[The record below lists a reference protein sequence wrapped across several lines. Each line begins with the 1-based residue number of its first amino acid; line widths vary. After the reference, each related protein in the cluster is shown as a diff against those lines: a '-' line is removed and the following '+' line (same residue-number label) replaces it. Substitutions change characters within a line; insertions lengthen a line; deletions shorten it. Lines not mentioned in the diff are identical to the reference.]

1 MTSTGTKAPLKGS
14 KAKELAG
21 SSWLHTAW
29 GLPTARDPTA
39 PPTPSPCSLAALRP
53 AVSDLRAWQTSGLW
67 RRCSSL
73 LELLPL
79 PQRVSPQRSLCE
91 LFTDTYKGFVTQAA
105 PPYPRWREAQGLAVK
120 GSPCQLPAYCLT
132 QNAGTCSLNE

>member
-91 LFTDTYKGFVTQAA
+91 LFTDTYKGFVHRPR
-105 PPYPRWREAQGLAVK
+105 PPTPGGERPRDSPLK
-120 GSPCQLPAYCLT
+120 GPRASSQHTA
-132 QNAGTCSLNE
+132 